1 MAAKRVQKQ
10 ASRKTPPPEEEEKP
24 PLPGWVWGAAGLAIG
39 LFTALLVYLDANRP
53 AAEAPRG
60 GAPRELPRE
69 GDGQGE
75 RPRFDFYTLLPE
87 LEVAVP
93 EQAPSSPPPA
103 PSRNESRPDPVQPAP
118 DPGREPAA
126 RPEQPAAEGERFLIQ
141 AGAFQQ
147 APQADRMR
155 ANLAMLG
162 IEAHIQK
169 VRVNN
174 DTWHRVRIGPFD
186 DRKNLERMRRRLAE
200 HRIQTVT
207 VTLPGSG

>member
-1 MAAKRVQKQ
+1 MATKRANQ
-10 ASRKTPPPEEEEKP
+10 ASRKNPPPEEKP

-53 AAEAPRG
+53 APGTARERAVQEAPQNGSGEG
-60 GAPRELPRE
+60 G
-69 GDGQGE
+69 Q
-75 RPRFDFYTLLPE
+75 PRFDFYTLLPE

-93 EQAPSSPPPA
+93 EQAPSPPPA
-103 PSRNESRPDPVQPAP
+103 PSRNAPRPDPVQPAP

-126 RPEQPAAEGERFLIQ
+126 RPEPPAAEGTRFLIQ

-147 APQADRMR
+147 AQQADRMR

-186 DRKNLERMRRRLAE
+186 NRDALERMRSRLAE

-207 VTLPGSG
+207 VTLPDSG

>member
-1 MAAKRVQKQ
+1 MAAKRAQQ
-10 ASRKTPPPEEEEKP
+10 ASRKTPPPEEKP

-53 AAEAPRG
+53 APEAAREGVVQEAPRNGAGEG
-60 GAPRELPRE
+60 G
-69 GDGQGE
+69 Q
-75 RPRFDFYTLLPE
+75 PRFDFYTLLPE

-93 EQAPSSPPPA
+93 EQAPAPPA
-103 PSRNESRPDPVQPAP
+103 PQPPSRNESLGEPATPAP
-118 DPGREPAA
+118 RAEP
-126 RPEQPAAEGERFLIQ
+126 PAAEGARYVIQ
-141 AGAFQQ
+141 AGAFQK
-147 APQADRMR
+147 AEQADRMR
-155 ANLAMLG
+155 ASLAMLG

-169 VRVNN
+169 VRVNH

-207 VTLPGSG
+207 VTLPDSG